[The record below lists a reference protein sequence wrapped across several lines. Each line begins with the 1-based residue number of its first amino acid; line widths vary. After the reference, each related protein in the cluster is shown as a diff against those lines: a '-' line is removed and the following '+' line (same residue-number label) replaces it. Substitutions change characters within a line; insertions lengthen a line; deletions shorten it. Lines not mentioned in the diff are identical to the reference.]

1 MCQVQQ
7 EASSERRSQG
17 PYISLT
23 PAQSLLLES
32 MAENSVTTMMHY
44 YSKAFPDMAWLRAPK
59 FYLLG
64 VVSSYPLR
72 LTALLI
78 CQYFTFQ

>member
-7 EASSERRSQG
+7 EASIERRSQG

-23 PAQSLLLES
+23 PAQSLLLERV
-32 MAENSVTTMMHY
+32 AENSITTMMYY

-59 FYLLG
+59 FY
-64 VVSSYPLR
+64 YIR
-72 LTALLI
+72 R
-78 CQYFTFQ
+78 CQ